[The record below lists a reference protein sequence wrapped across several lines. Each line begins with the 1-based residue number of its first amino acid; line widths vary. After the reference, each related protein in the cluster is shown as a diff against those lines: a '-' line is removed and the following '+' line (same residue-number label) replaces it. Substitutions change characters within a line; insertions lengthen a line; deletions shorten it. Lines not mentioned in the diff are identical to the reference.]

1 MSGSDP
7 QIKKQTSI
15 IKNNE
20 IQYNNDP
27 LPPLCDLIKSPCD
40 HEIYF
45 QSIFENTGT
54 AIVILDQDTSI
65 LHFNQKV
72 QKITGYSKEEIIRK
86 KKWTEFVPAE
96 DLQRFLKT
104 FHQRYKDPSS
114 VPSEFQFRIKD
125 ANGRILEM
133 MANGTLIPG
142 SSRTLVSFYDISNS
156 KQVRN
161 ALRISERKYRDLYE
175 NANDILFTVD
185 LNGHITSA
193 NDRALKTYG
202 YSYSDLEKFEISSVV
217 DPAFLNVT
225 EKHKQEKLLNNSKS
239 STYEVLTYTREK
251 VPVWLELSTRLIY
264 ERNNVVGIQGIGRD
278 ITERKRSEEK
288 LRESQR
294 RFKETADLL
303 PGIICEMDTNLYLTY
318 VNEIGFRLFGYS
330 KSEFEKGV
338 CVRDLIP
345 MEYREKFDRTIA
357 SIFKGATSS
366 PSVYALYKKDKTRI
380 YVLLSSAAI
389 MKNGVCTGIRT
400 CFFDIS
406 DRVLAEEKLR
416 LSEERFR
423 TIYSESPIGIALFS
437 PDGFLIDMNQSF
449 CKLFNISADK
459 SQFSDLFQ
467 FFNFNKT
474 QLKKLAAF
482 ERINIETEFH
492 RNGKKTDKLF
502 LDWYITP
509 VGSADTSLSVYL
521 VQVQDITE
529 RKLAQ
534 EARIKEER
542 KATERAEALVAGLK
556 RELCEK
562 ASFHNMI
569 SRSPQMMQIFIS
581 IPEIAQT
588 SVTVL
593 ISGNSGTGKELVARS
608 LHELSHRKDKPFI
621 AINCSALPDSL
632 LESELFGYKAGAFT
646 DAKKDKPGKFA
657 LAEGGTIFLDEIG
670 DISAAMQVK
679 LLRVLQERVF
689 EPLGATQPCQADI
702 RIIAAT
708 NKSLPDMVAAG
719 EFREDLYYRINVITI
734 YLPPLTERRCDIP
747 LLAEC
752 FIQRFNDRYGKSITG
767 IDQQAM
773 EVLLSYDFPGNIR
786 ELENIIEH
794 AFIFCKDNTITLKH
808 LPDSIR
814 KKVTEASDA
823 KALSSIS
830 SFTELE
836 RMYLKTILDDSGG
849 CKTKAAERLGIH
861 KTTLFRKLKQLGI
874 R

>member
-1 MSGSDP
+1 MKESDP
-7 QIKKQTSI
+7 QIKKRASNNKI
-15 IKNNE
+15 NE
-20 IQYNNDP
+20 IQFNKDS
-27 LPPLCDLIKSPCD
+27 LPPLCELIKSPSD
-40 HEIYF
+40 FKIYF
-45 QSIFENTGT
+45 QSIFESTGT
-54 AIVILDQDTSI
+54 AIVLLDQDTSI
-65 LHFNQKV
+65 LHFNHKV
-72 QKITGYSKEEIIRK
+72 QKITGYTKEEIIK
-86 KKWTEFVPAE
+86 KKRWTEFVPVE
-96 DLQRFLKT
+96 DLERFLKT

-125 ANGRILEM
+125 VNGKILEM
-133 MANGTLIPG
+133 MANGTLIPD
-142 SSRTLVSFYDISNS
+142 SSRTLVSFYDISNF
-156 KQVRN
+156 KQVMN
-161 ALRISERKYRDLYE
+161 ALRVSERKYRDLYE

-185 LNGHITSA
+185 LNGYVTSA

-202 YSYSDLEKFEISSVV
+202 YGRSDMENFELHSVI
-217 DPAFLNVT
+217 DPACLHLVN
-225 EKHKQEKLLNNSKS
+225 KHKQEKLLLHSKS
-239 STYEVLTYTREK
+239 STYEILTYTREK

-264 ERNNVVGIQGIGRD
+264 EKNKVVGIQGIGRD
-278 ITERKRSEEK
+278 ITERKRSDEK

-318 VNEIGFRLFGYS
+318 VNEIGFKLFGYS

-338 CVRDLIP
+338 CVRDLVP
-345 MEYREKFDRTIA
+345 KEYREKFEETVTT
-357 SIFKGATSS
+357 IFKGETSL
-366 PSVYALYKKDKTRI
+366 PSVYALFKKDKTLI

-389 MKNGVCTGIRT
+389 IKNEVFTGIRT

-449 CKLFNISADK
+449 CKLFNISEDK

-467 FFNFNKT
+467 FFDFNQT

-482 ERINIETEFH
+482 EKINIETEYF
-492 RNGKKTDKLF
+492 RYGEKADKLF

-509 VGSADTSLSVYL
+509 VGSPNTALSVYL

-529 RKLAQ
+529 RKKAQ

-542 KATERAEALVAGLK
+542 KATARAEALVAGLK

-562 ASFHNMI
+562 ASFHNMV
-569 SRSPQMMQIFIS
+569 SRSAQMMQIFNS

-588 SVTVL
+588 AVTVL

-608 LHELSHRKDKPFI
+608 LHELSNRKDKPFI

-689 EPLGATQPCQADI
+689 EPLGATRPCNADI

-708 NKSLPDMVAAG
+708 NKSLSDMVSSG
-719 EFREDLYYRINVITI
+719 EFREDLYYRINVIAI
-734 YLPPLTERRCDIP
+734 KLPPLTERRCDIP
-747 LLAEC
+747 LLAEY

-767 IDQQAM
+767 IDQQTM

-814 KKVTEASDA
+814 NKVSAVNDA
-823 KALSSIS
+823 KALSSIR
-830 SFTELE
+830 SFKELE

-849 CKTKAAERLGIH
+849 CKTKAAEKLGIH
-861 KTTLFRKLKQLGI
+861 KTTLFRKLKQLGMQ
-874 R
+874 

>member
-1 MSGSDP
+1 MKESDP
-7 QIKKQTSI
+7 QIKKRASNNKI
-15 IKNNE
+15 NE
-20 IQYNNDP
+20 IQFNKDS
-27 LPPLCDLIKSPCD
+27 LPPLCELIKSPCD
-40 HEIYF
+40 FEIYF
-45 QSIFENTGT
+45 QSIFESTGT
-54 AIVILDQDTSI
+54 AIVLLDQDTSI
-65 LHFNQKV
+65 LHFNHKV
-72 QKITGYSKEEIIRK
+72 QKITGYTKEEIIK
-86 KKWTEFVPAE
+86 KKRWTEFVPVE
-96 DLQRFLKT
+96 DLERFLKT

-125 ANGRILEM
+125 VNGKILEM
-133 MANGTLIPG
+133 MANGTLIPD
-142 SSRTLVSFYDISNS
+142 SSRTLVSFYDISNF
-156 KQVRN
+156 KQVMN
-161 ALRISERKYRDLYE
+161 ALRVSERKYRDLYE

-185 LNGHITSA
+185 LNGYVTSA

-202 YSYSDLEKFEISSVV
+202 YGRSDMENFELHSVI
-217 DPAFLNVT
+217 DPACLHLVN
-225 EKHKQEKLLNNSKS
+225 KHKQEKLLLHSKS
-239 STYEVLTYTREK
+239 STYEILTYTREK

-264 ERNNVVGIQGIGRD
+264 EKNKVVGIQGIGRD
-278 ITERKRSEEK
+278 ITERKRSDEK

-318 VNEIGFRLFGYS
+318 VNEIGFKLFGYS

-338 CVRDLIP
+338 CVRDLVP
-345 MEYREKFDRTIA
+345 KEYREKFEETVTT
-357 SIFKGATSS
+357 IFKGETSL
-366 PSVYALYKKDKTRI
+366 PSVYALFKKDKTLI

-389 MKNGVCTGIRT
+389 IKNEVFTGIRT

-449 CKLFNISADK
+449 CKLFNISEDK

-467 FFNFNKT
+467 FFDFNQT

-482 ERINIETEFH
+482 EKINIETEYF
-492 RNGKKTDKLF
+492 RNGEKADKLF

-509 VGSADTSLSVYL
+509 VGSPNTALSVYL

-529 RKLAQ
+529 RKKAQ

-542 KATERAEALVAGLK
+542 KATARAEALVAGLK

-562 ASFHNMI
+562 ASFHNMV
-569 SRSPQMMQIFIS
+569 SRSAQMMQIFNS

-588 SVTVL
+588 AVTVL

-608 LHELSHRKDKPFI
+608 LHELSNRKDKPFI

-689 EPLGATQPCQADI
+689 EPLGATRPCNADI

-708 NKSLPDMVAAG
+708 NKSLSDMVSSG
-719 EFREDLYYRINVITI
+719 EFREDLYYRINVIAI
-734 YLPPLTERRCDIP
+734 KLPPLTERRCDIP
-747 LLAEC
+747 LLAEY
-752 FIQRFNDRYGKSITG
+752 FIQRFNDRYGRSITG
-767 IDQQAM
+767 IDQQTM

-814 KKVTEASDA
+814 NKVSAASDA
-823 KALSSIS
+823 KALSSIR

-849 CKTKAAERLGIH
+849 CKTKAAEKLGIH
-861 KTTLFRKLKQLGI
+861 KTTLFRKLKQLGMQ
-874 R
+874 

>member
-1 MSGSDP
+1 MKESDP
-7 QIKKQTSI
+7 QIKKQASENNI
-15 IKNNE
+15 NE
-20 IQYNNDP
+20 IQCNKDS
-27 LPPLCDLIKSPCD
+27 LPPICELIKSPSEAETC
-40 HEIYF
+40 YRF
-45 QSIFENTGT
+45 IFENTGT

-72 QKITGYSKEEIIRK
+72 QKITGYSKEEIIK
-86 KKWTEFVPAE
+86 KKRWTEFVPIE
-96 DLQRFLKT
+96 DLERFLKT
-104 FHQRYKDPSS
+104 FKQRYKDPSS
-114 VPSEFQFRIKD
+114 VPSEFQFRIKN
-125 ANGRILEM
+125 ANGKILEM
-133 MANGTLIPG
+133 MANGALIPD
-142 SSRTLVSFYDISNS
+142 SCKTMVSFYDISNF
-156 KQVRN
+156 KQVMN
-161 ALRISERKYRDLYE
+161 ALRESERKYRDLYE

-193 NDRALKTYG
+193 NNRALKTYG
-202 YSYSDLEKFEISSVV
+202 YSRNDIVKFEFRSII
-217 DPAFLNVT
+217 DPEYLHLV
-225 EKHKQEKLLNNSKS
+225 EKHIQEKLLTPSKS
-239 STYEVLTYTREK
+239 STYEILTYTREK
-251 VPVWLELSTRLIY
+251 VPVWLELSTRLIF
-264 ERNNVVGIQGIGRD
+264 EKNKVVGIQGIGRD

-288 LRESQR
+288 LWESQK

-318 VNEIGFRLFGYS
+318 VNEIGLELFGYTQ
-330 KSEFEKGV
+330 SEFDNGV
-338 CVRDLIP
+338 CARDLIA
-345 MEYREKFDRTIA
+345 MEYREKFEKTVATI
-357 SIFKGATSS
+357 FNGATST
-366 PSVYALYKKDKTRI
+366 PSVYVLLKKDNTPI

-389 MKNGVCTGIRT
+389 VRNGVFTGIRT

-406 DRVLAEEKLR
+406 DRVLAEKKLR

-423 TIYSESPIGIALFS
+423 TIYSESPIGIALYS

-449 CKLFNISADK
+449 CRLFNISADK
-459 SQFSDLFQ
+459 SQFSNLFQ
-467 FFNFNKT
+467 FFNFN
-474 QLKKLAAF
+474 QAQRKKLAAF
-482 ERINIETEFH
+482 EKIHVETEFY
-492 RNGKKTDKLF
+492 RNGEKTDRLF

-509 VGSADTSLSVYL
+509 VGSPDTTLSVYL
-521 VQVQDITE
+521 VQVQDTTE
-529 RKLAQ
+529 RKKAQ

-542 KATERAEALVAGLK
+542 EATARAEALVAGLK

-562 ASFHNMI
+562 ATFHNMI
-569 SRSPQMMQIFIS
+569 SRSAQMMKIFNS

-608 LHELSHRKDKPFI
+608 LHELSNRKDKPFV
-621 AINCSALPDSL
+621 AINCSALPDTL

-679 LLRVLQERVF
+679 LLRVLQERFF
-689 EPLGATQPCQADI
+689 EPLGATQPCYADI

-708 NKSLPDMVAAG
+708 NKSLPDMVASG

-734 YLPPLTERRCDIP
+734 KLPPLTERRCDIP
-747 LLAEC
+747 LLAEY

-767 IDQQAM
+767 IDQQTM

-794 AFIFCKDNTITLKH
+794 AFIFCKDSTITLKH

-814 KKVTEASDA
+814 SKVSAVSDA
-823 KALSSIS
+823 KALSSIR

-849 CKTKAAERLGIH
+849 CKTKAAEKLGIH

-874 R
+874 K

>member
-1 MSGSDP
+1 MSESDP
-7 QIKKQTSI
+7 QINKQDSENKI
-15 IKNNE
+15 NE
-20 IQYNNDP
+20 IQPQKDS
-27 LPPLCDLIKSPCD
+27 LPSLCELIKSPYD
-40 HEIYF
+40 FEIYF
-45 QSIFENTGT
+45 HSIFESTGT
-54 AIVILDQDTSI
+54 AIVLLDQDTSI

-72 QKITGYSKEEIIRK
+72 QKITGYTKEEIIRK
-86 KKWTEFVPAE
+86 KRWTEFVLVE
-96 DLQRFLKT
+96 DLDRFLKT

-133 MANGTLIPG
+133 MANGTLIPD
-142 SSRTLVSFYDISNS
+142 SSRTLVSFYDISNF
-156 KQVRN
+156 KLVMN
-161 ALRISERKYRDLYE
+161 ALRVSERKYRDLYE

-185 LNGHITSA
+185 LNGCITSA
-193 NDRALKTYG
+193 NARALKTYG
-202 YSYSDLEKFEISSVV
+202 YSRDEIENFEFRSLI
-217 DPAFLNVT
+217 DPACLNLV
-225 EKHKQEKLLNNSKS
+225 EKHKQEKLLHHFKS
-239 STYEVLTYTREK
+239 STYEILTYTREK

-264 ERNNVVGIQGIGRD
+264 DKNKVIGIQGIGRD

-303 PGIICEMDTNLYLTY
+303 PGIICEMDTDLYLTY
-318 VNEIGFRLFGYS
+318 VNEIGFKLFGYT

-338 CVRDLIP
+338 CVRDLIAI
-345 MEYREKFDRTIA
+345 EYREKFEKIVATI
-357 SIFKGATSS
+357 FEGVTSD
-366 PSVYALYKKDKTRI
+366 PSVYALYKKDKTLI
-380 YVLLSSAAI
+380 YVLLSSAAMI
-389 MKNGVCTGIRT
+389 KNGVITGVRT

-423 TIYSESPIGIALFS
+423 TIYSESPIGIALYS

-449 CKLFNISADK
+449 CKLFNVCDDK

-467 FFNFNKT
+467 FFNFNQK
-474 QLKKLAAF
+474 QLKKLANF
-482 ERINIETEFH
+482 EKLNIETEFR
-492 RNGKKTDKLF
+492 RNGEKVNTLF

-509 VGSADTSLSVYL
+509 VGSSDTGLSVYL

-529 RKLAQ
+529 RKKAQ

-542 KATERAEALVAGLK
+542 EATARAEALVAGLK

-562 ASFHNMI
+562 ASFHNMV
-569 SRSPQMMQIFIS
+569 SRSAQMMQIFNS

-593 ISGNSGTGKELVARS
+593 ICGNSGTGKELVARS
-608 LHELSHRKDKPFI
+608 LHELSNRKDKPFI

-679 LLRVLQERVF
+679 LLRVLQEKVF
-689 EPLGATQPCQADI
+689 EPLGATKPCVADI

-708 NKSLPDMVAAG
+708 NKSLSDMVASG

-734 YLPPLTERRCDIP
+734 KLPPLTERRCDIP
-747 LLAEC
+747 LLAEY

-767 IDQQAM
+767 IDQQTM

-794 AFIFCKDNTITLKH
+794 AFIFCKDNVISLKH

-814 KKVTEASDA
+814 NKVSVESDA
-823 KALSSIS
+823 KALSSIR
-830 SFTELE
+830 SFAELE

-849 CKTKAAERLGIH
+849 CKTKAAEKLGIH

-874 R
+874 K